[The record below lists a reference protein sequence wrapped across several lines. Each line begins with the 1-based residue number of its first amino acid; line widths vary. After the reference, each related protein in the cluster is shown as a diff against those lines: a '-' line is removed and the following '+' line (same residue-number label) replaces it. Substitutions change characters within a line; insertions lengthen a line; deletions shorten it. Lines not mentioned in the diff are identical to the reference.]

1 MCDPCEKDTVD
12 ALGAVSMQEREDLT
26 ASAQVGIRYEEF
38 FVNVV
43 FVTVQS
49 VMDKLTFLAS

>member
-49 VMDKLTFLAS
+49 VMGKLTFLAS

>member
-49 VMDKLTFLAS
+49 VTGKLTFLAS